1 MAAFFLA
8 EIESIH
14 DRKKYDAYKE
24 RVAPIIR
31 KFGGEYVLRSDRLSP
46 VSGSWSSE
54 RIVLI
59 RFDSREQ
66 LQRCFR
72 SEEYAAIAAL
82 REQST
87 VSKAMVI
94 ED

>member
-1 MAAFFLA
+1 MAAYFLA

-14 DRKKYDAYKE
+14 DRKRYDEYRK
-24 RVAPIIR
+24 RVEPIIR
-31 KFGGEYVLRSDRLSP
+31 KFGGEYVVRSDSLSP
-46 VSGSWSSE
+46 VSGIWSVA
-54 RIVLI
+54 RVVLI

-66 LQRCFR
+66 LQRCFQ
-72 SEEYAAIAAL
+72 SDEYSAVAPL

-87 VSKAMVI
+87 VSKAMIV

>member
-1 MAAFFLA
+1 MAAYFLA
-8 EIESIH
+8 EIESIQ
-14 DRKKYDAYKE
+14 DRKKYDEYKE
-24 RVAPIIR
+24 RVAPIIW

-46 VSGSWSSE
+46 ISGIWSVE
-54 RIVLI
+54 RVVLI

-66 LQRCFR
+66 LQRCFQ
-72 SEEYAAIAAL
+72 SDEYSAVAPL

-87 VSKAMVI
+87 VSKAMIV

>member
-1 MAAFFLA
+1 MAAYFLA

-14 DRKKYDAYKE
+14 DRKKYDEYRE

-31 KFGGEYVLRSDRLSP
+31 KFGGEYLLRSDRLSP
-46 VSGSWSSE
+46 VSGPWTVE

-59 RFDSREQ
+59 RFDTREQ
-66 LQRCFR
+66 LRRCFR
-72 SEEYAAIAAL
+72 SDEYRAVAPL

-87 VSKAMVI
+87 ISRAMVI
-94 ED
+94 EE